1 MEPDPAPPARLVAFY
16 LPQYHPIEVND
27 RFHGPGFT
35 EWTHVSRARPL
46 YRGHPQP
53 VQPGELGY
61 YDLRVP
67 EVRHAQAALAQ
78 AHGVSAFC
86 YWHYWSDGER
96 MMERP
101 FHEVLHG
108 GEPDL
113 PFCLGWA
120 NHSWLDVNR
129 PGEVLFDQAYP
140 GPRDDEAHFRA
151 IEAALHD
158 PRYLRVDGKPL
169 VYVFR
174 PLEVPDLQGFTDR
187 WRALAEASGL
197 GGLHFVGQD
206 RNTPAADQPRLNQAV
221 DAMVKVATAA
231 TSRRPWRWRVEDRLR
246 GGPRR
251 FSYEAM
257 AQTPPRLLDW
267 ANESYPCVL
276 TNWDNTPRWGKTGT
290 VVVDPE
296 PRHLGTMVSQA
307 LAQVADRPADHRLV
321 FVKSWNEWAEGNH
334 LEPDA
339 ATGRARL
346 EAVRDALDRAAAP
359 AAGAGPRA
367 R

>member
-1 MEPDPAPPARLVAFY
+1 MGDTDQRDVERARLIAFY
-16 LPQYHPIEVND
+16 LPQFHPIEVND

-35 EWTHVSRARPL
+35 EWTHVSRATPL
-46 YRGHPQP
+46 YRGHQQP
-53 VQPGELGY
+53 VLPGELGY
-61 YDLRVP
+61 YDLRLP
-67 EVRHAQAALAQ
+67 EVRHAQATLARTYGIDAL
-78 AHGVSAFC
+78 C

-101 FHEVLHG
+101 FSEVLAD

-140 GPRDDEAHFRA
+140 GRDDEARHFAA

-158 PRYLRVDGKPL
+158 PRYVRVDGKPL

-174 PLEVPDLQGFTDR
+174 PLEVPDLAAFTEH
-187 WRALAEASGL
+187 WRELAQASGL
-197 GGLHFVGQD
+197 DGLWFVGQD
-206 RNTPAADQPRLNQAV
+206 RNSTTAEQAV
-221 DAMVKVATAA
+221 LRPAVDGMVKVATASS
-231 TSRRPWRWRVEDRLR
+231 SRRPLTWRIADKLR

-257 AQTPPRLLDW
+257 THQPPALLDW
-267 ANESYPCVL
+267 APESYPSVL
-276 TNWDNTPRWGKTGT
+276 TNWDNTPRWGRQGT
-290 VVVDPE
+290 VVVDPD
-296 PRHLGTMVSQA
+296 PRHLQTMVGQA
-307 LAQVADRPADHRLV
+307 LDLVADRPADHQLV

-334 LEPDA
+334 LEPCA
-339 ATGRARL
+339 RYGRGRL
-346 EAVRDALDRAAAP
+346 EAVRAARD
-359 AAGAGPRA
+359 AAGR
-367 R
+367 

>member
-1 MEPDPAPPARLVAFY
+1 MAFY

-46 YRGHPQP
+46 FRGHRQP
-53 VQPGELGY
+53 VHPGELGY

-67 EVRHAQAALAQ
+67 EVRHAQAELAK
-78 AHGVSAFC
+78 AYGIEAFC

-101 FHEVLHG
+101 FDEVLHG

-120 NHSWLDVNR
+120 NHSWLDVSR
-129 PGEVLFDQAYP
+129 PGEVLFHQAYP
-140 GPRDDEAHFRA
+140 GPADEEAHFHA
-151 IEAALHD
+151 IEPALHD
-158 PRYLRVDGKPL
+158 PRYLRVDGKPV

-174 PLEVPDLQGFTDR
+174 PLEVPDLAGFTDR
-187 WRALAEASGL
+187 WRTLAEASGFP
-197 GGLHFVGQD
+197 GLHIVGQD
-206 RNTPAADQPRLNQAV
+206 RGSSEAERAILRPAV
-221 DAMVKVATAA
+221 DGMVKVATAA
-231 TSRRPWRWRVEDRLR
+231 ATQRPLRWRIEDKLR

-257 AQTPPRLLDW
+257 THQPPALLPW
-267 ANESYPCVL
+267 ARESYPSVL
-276 TNWDNTPRWGKTGT
+276 TNWDNTPRWHRTGT
-290 VVVDPE
+290 VVIDPD
-296 PRHLGTMVSQA
+296 PRHLKTIVAQA
-307 LAQVADRPADHRLV
+307 IAQVADRPHDHRLV
-321 FVKSWNEWAEGNH
+321 FVKSWNEWAEGNY

-339 ATGRARL
+339 ETGRARL
-346 EAVRDALDRAAAP
+346 EAVRAALDE
-359 AAGAGPRA
+359 A
-367 R
+367 RR